1 MYMEDK
7 SEQFGSLR
15 LKYGTIQELKQLKI
29 ATEAS
34 LKKEL
39 TNDEFVKI
47 LMQKATGNK
56 D

>member
-1 MYMEDK
+1 MEDK

-39 TNDEFVKI
+39 TNDEFIKI
-47 LMQKATGNK
+47 LMQKAVGK
-56 D
+56 DA